1 LFFVGSIILVKAEV
15 YQKPF
20 TCPYLRCKNCFTYCE
35 IHLNYNTPPSYI
47 QRKPKGGHPIAIYHY
62 SIKIISRGK
71 GKSAVAAAAY
81 RAGENITNKYDGI
94 THDYTRKGGVVHTE
108 ILLPENAPSAY
119 ADRAVLWNAV
129 EKIEKAKNAQL
140 AREIEI
146 ALPVELSVG
155 QNISLVREYVNQHFV
170 AAGMC
175 ADICIHDTGGGNPH
189 AHIMLTMRP
198 FEQGSK
204 WGAKQ
209 KKEYILDPQGNK
221 IYDPKKR
228 QYKCKSIPSA
238 DWNEQTKAEEWR
250 AAWADICNQA
260 LEQNDHTERIDHRSY
275 ERQGIDQIPT
285 IHLGVAASQM
295 ERQGIRTERGDIN
308 REIEVSNQKL
318 RQLRARISKLQ
329 NWLKEETANTEPPT
343 LADYIQSI
351 LSRKAQAGKSGYSQ
365 SLYNLKDAANM
376 LNFLTRNHIMD
387 MEGLDEKF
395 KSMIGEQMN
404 IRDKLKPIDRRLNTL
419 KKHIEQADIYLKY
432 KGKKALT
439 DSEQILFMA
448 AGKYFNGVMNGRT
461 TLPTKAWK
469 SEYSKLTA
477 ERQMLN
483 QRYVSLKDE
492 VREAEQIRK
501 SVYSIFR
508 QEQRE
513 QQSRKAQDVEL

>member
-1 LFFVGSIILVKAEV
+1 M
-15 YQKPF
+15 
-20 TCPYLRCKNCFTYCE
+20 
-35 IHLNYNTPPSYI
+35 
-47 QRKPKGGHPIAIYHY
+47 
-62 SIKIISRGK
+62 
-71 GKSAVAAAAY
+71 
-81 RAGENITNKYDGI
+81 
-94 THDYTRKGGVVHTE
+94 
-108 ILLPENAPSAY
+108 
-119 ADRAVLWNAV
+119 LWNAV
-129 EKIEKAKNAQL
+129 EKIEKAKNSQF

-146 ALPVELSVG
+146 ALPVELTREQS
-155 QNISLVREYVNQHFV
+155 ISLVREYVNRHFV

-175 ADICIHDTGGGNPH
+175 ADFAIHDTGGGNPH
-189 AHIMLTMRP
+189 AHVMLTMRP
-198 FEQGSK
+198 FEQGGE

-228 QYKCKSIPSA
+228 QYKCKSIPA
-238 DWNEQTKAEEWR
+238 TDWNEQTKAEEWR

-275 ERQGIDQIPT
+275 ERQGIEQIPT

-295 ERQGIRTERGDIN
+295 ERRGIVTERGNIN

-329 NWLKEETANTEPPT
+329 NWLKEENSNSEPPT

-351 LSRKAQAGKSGYSQ
+351 LARKAQAGKSGYSQ
-365 SLYNLKDAANM
+365 SLFNLKDAANM

-387 MEGLDEKF
+387 VAGLDEKF
-395 KSMIGEQMN
+395 KSMIWEQMD

-432 KGKKALT
+432 KGKKILA
-439 DSEQILFMA
+439 DSEQTLFMA
-448 AGKYFNGVMNGRT
+448 ANNYLKGVMNGKT

-469 SEYSKLTA
+469 TEYSKLTT
-477 ERQMLN
+477 ERNSLN
-483 QRYVSLKDE
+483 QRYVALKDE
-492 VREAEQIRK
+492 VKEAEQIRK
-501 SVYSIFR
+501 SVYSILR

-513 QQSRKAQDVEL
+513 QQLRRTQDVER